1 MILTTELFELP
12 PSFTNT
18 RINSLYSDFRKMELV
33 NPEGFNANINAWK
46 AALSKAVGEG
56 NMFPDSL
63 IISAGPDLITKFETS
78 SNGVPLALDVVFD
91 QLVAKKQ
98 LIPLYEFVKPNR
110 ASLYYQPKW
119 YSIPTPSSV
128 VTWALSKAG
137 LYNPAWKS
145 SGSSLGSL
153 KQEKYVF
160 VAGVEVI
167 SKALLNQLK
176 LDITSP
182 TSGRLSKNSA
192 SQKPLHEIV
201 TFGAPSGYTRSVFT
215 RDLFYTIY
223 SEVEIPPNTP
233 PYNLST
239 KAPRLLELTSHDLDV
254 LLSYLSI
261 DNPKISVSDDVV
273 KVNLNANSL
282 KDLEPI
288 SEKDRAV
295 ANLRDTVEQVC
306 HRTNVLSVHIDTCD
320 SKIRKILA
328 SSSSNKQ
335 SLAKSI
341 LKSRKLAQQTQDST
355 LSMLTKLEQT
365 LASIDSAVNNVEI
378 MEALNQGVTILSDL
392 NKQVGGAEK
401 AAQLVDDL
409 DDAIADTEEIGQQIG
424 ALASSTVD
432 EDQVEDE
439 LDQMLKEEQDKNQK
453 EKEENKQSSTEVLKN
468 QLDSMPQVPTKPP
481 SDSKLEEKEDDIAS
495 QMEKLQ
501 I

>member
-46 AALSKAVGEG
+46 AALAKAVGEG

-63 IISAGPDLITKFETS
+63 IISAGPDLIAKFETS

-98 LIPLYEFVKPNR
+98 LIPLHEFIKPNR
-110 ASLYYQPKW
+110 TSIYYQPKW
-119 YSIPTPSSV
+119 YSIPTPSTV
-128 VTWALSKAG
+128 VTWALSKTG
-137 LYNPAWKS
+137 LYNPTWKS

-153 KQEKYVF
+153 KQEQYVY
-160 VAGVEVI
+160 VAGVEAV

-176 LDITSP
+176 KDITSP
-182 TSGRLSKNSA
+182 SSERLSKNSA
-192 SQKPLHEIV
+192 AHPIHEIV

-233 PYNLST
+233 PYNLSKNT
-239 KAPRLLELTSHDLDV
+239 PKSIDLTSHDLDV

-261 DNPKISVSDDVV
+261 DNPKISVSQDVV
-273 KVNLNANSL
+273 KVNINSTSA

-306 HRTNVLSVHIDTCD
+306 HRTNALSAHIDTCD

-328 SSSSNKQ
+328 SSSSNRQ

-341 LKSRKLAQQTQDST
+341 LKSRKLAQQTQNAT

-365 LASIDSAVNNVEI
+365 LASIDSAVSNVDV
-378 MEALNQGVTILSDL
+378 MEALNQGVSILSDL

-424 ALASSTVD
+424 ALTSSAVD

-439 LDQMLKEEQDKNQK
+439 LDQMLKEEQDKKQ
-453 EKEENKQSSTEVLKN
+453 EKENEQKQKSAEDLKN
-468 QLDSMPQVPTKPP
+468 QLNSMPEVPTKLP
-481 SDSKLEEKEDDIAS
+481 STSESEKENDDIAS
-495 QMEKLQ
+495 QLEKLQ